1 MVIYVEQFF
10 TTMLGVDLPT
20 WFYNAIALIILM
32 AFVLSVI
39 KIVFPRL
46 SKYVTV
52 TVIAVTLGYL
62 AYEILPVW
70 GIAITGAGG

>member
-1 MVIYVEQFF
+1 MVTYVEQFF
-10 TTMLGVDLPT
+10 NTMLGVALPA

-32 AFVLSVI
+32 AFVLSII
-39 KIVFPRL
+39 KIIFPKL

-70 GIAITGAGG
+70 GVAVTAV